1 MLLHF
6 KASFSYKIM
15 LKLVI
20 GGRAK
25 KKTIIKTNNV
35 AVKP

>member
-25 KKTIIKTNNV
+25 KTIVKTNNV